1 MGYTVQELA
10 RLAGISPRT
19 IRYYDEIGLLKPARF
34 STSGYRLYGQAEVD
48 RLQQILFYR
57 ELGVELKAIKR
68 RICTGNGEI
77 SRGTITTRRPMPASS
92 ACTWKIPVL
101 PPTTT
106 TRCSRGR
113 AVFTR
118 CGLDL
123 YRAEPMR

>member
-57 ELGVELKAIKR
+57 ELGVELKAFKR
-68 RICTGNGEI
+68 RICTGNG
-77 SRGTITTRRPMPASS
+77 
-92 ACTWKIPVL
+92 
-101 PPTTT
+101 
-106 TRCSRGR
+106 
-113 AVFTR
+113 
-118 CGLDL
+118 
-123 YRAEPMR
+123 